1 MIVTG
6 ARHGIGQAIAVGA
19 ARAGAHLV
27 VTSREENGAGRTV
40 DQIQQVGGSALELQ
54 ADVRSASDCKMV
66 VQRAIDAFG
75 RLDVVVNNA
84 GIAISAPALEYPE
97 DAWDEVVDTS
107 LKGSFLMSQAGARV
121 MASESGGRIINLS
134 STFARR
140 PYRRVVAYA
149 AAKAGIEQLTRVLA
163 LEWAENKITVNAIAL
178 TSIVTETRAH
188 FFTDPKRV
196 EQRIAEIPLGRLGI
210 VEDAVSAALFLA
222 GPAGAF
228 VTGHTLLVDGGF
240 TLG

>member
-1 MIVTG
+1 
-6 ARHGIGQAIAVGA
+6 
-19 ARAGAHLV
+19 
-27 VTSREENGAGRTV
+27 
-40 DQIQQVGGSALELQ
+40 
-54 ADVRSASDCKMV
+54 MV